1 MPTLP
6 PPGQFRLDPGRIDY
20 LGPAT
25 PARATRLFKAL
36 SDPDLPYGSAPDPRM
51 VLERTPGFRITVY
64 ASPDDKA
71 LATSGWLFGSIF
83 RLGRLDRAMLTP
95 EQIEQ
100 ARTVGILD
108 VIQVQ
113 GKTDLFGHSYFR
125 SNPKVS
131 ADLIALLR
139 YGLAPNAPGRPLV
152 EVERPFWRIPEGQD
166 TNASK

>member
-1 MPTLP
+1 
-6 PPGQFRLDPGRIDY
+6 
-20 LGPAT
+20 
-25 PARATRLFKAL
+25 
-36 SDPDLPYGSAPDPRM
+36 
-51 VLERTPGFRITVY
+51 
-64 ASPDDKA
+64 
-71 LATSGWLFGSIF
+71 
-83 RLGRLDRAMLTP
+83 
-95 EQIEQ
+95 
-100 ARTVGILD
+100 

>member
-95 EQIEQ
+95 EQIE
-100 ARTVGILD
+100 
-108 VIQVQ
+108 
-113 GKTDLFGHSYFR
+113 
-125 SNPKVS
+125 
-131 ADLIALLR
+131 
-139 YGLAPNAPGRPLV
+139 
-152 EVERPFWRIPEGQD
+152 
-166 TNASK
+166 